1 MNLTT
6 VLLSFVAFY
15 FQNIY
20 LIILS
25 SFLSSVLVSALN
37 PKMGTIIFNNIDET
51 KLATIFGGMVTYFQ
65 IGDIV
70 SRLLFST
77 LVIYLPYVYIAL
89 IYIAVVFVAI
99 LYTLKSSNHVKME
112 F

>member
-6 VLLSFVAFY
+6 VFLSFVAFY

-37 PKMGTIIFNNIDET
+37 PKLGTIIFNNIDET

-77 LVIYLPYVYIAL
+77 LVIYLPYSYIAIVYMSL
-89 IYIAVVFVAI
+89 VFVAI
-99 LYTLKSSNHVKME
+99 LYTFKGSKYIERE

>member
-1 MNLTT
+1 
-6 VLLSFVAFY
+6 
-15 FQNIY
+15 
-20 LIILS
+20 
-25 SFLSSVLVSALN
+25 
-37 PKMGTIIFNNIDET
+37 MGTIIFNNIDET

-77 LVIYLPYVYIAL
+77 LVIYLPYGYIAL

-99 LYTLKSSNHVKME
+99 LYKLKSSNHIERE